1 MDPYLKFLG
10 LVALLFLLP
19 KTLVRLGLPSPV
31 TEIGLGVAFS
41 LAGLSSLGDS
51 EIVRV
56 LSGIG
61 ISSLFLFAGM
71 EVEVPELLKR
81 RWPLLQHLG
90 IQILL
95 FILAAAVARRAGLAS
110 AAAALVGVAVMTPSA
125 GFIIPAL
132 EAFGLAATSASWI
145 KQKAIATEIFAIAA
159 VLVFSNSATREAL
172 LLGAGGVLL
181 LIALLPL
188 AFVAFHLGIRRGSP
202 RTELSFVMVVA
213 LFAAYLTHH
222 LGVHYMVGAFVVG
235 LAARRYLDWGS
246 SRGANLASVFSAL
259 STLRFFSSFFVPF
272 YFFSAGL
279 HLPAEAVSWPALL
292 LLLLLGAT
300 AIPLRIGAVMLHRRV
315 TLGEPWVEARDVG
328 LFLGPTLVF
337 SLAVA
342 DILRDRFQVPGWWV
356 GGLVL
361 YGVATSFLPLL
372 TRKIRS
378 MEFEDVLG
386 MSGPGQAAQ
395 EIPGGGGKGL
405 PGRG

>member
-10 LVALLFLLP
+10 LVALLFFLP
-19 KTLVRLGLPSPV
+19 KTLMRFGLPSPV
-31 TEIGLGVAFS
+31 TEIALGAGMAM
-41 LAGLSSLGDS
+41 AGLSSLGES
-51 EIVRV
+51 EIVKV

-61 ISSLFLFAGM
+61 VSSLFLFAGV

-81 RWPLLQHLG
+81 RWPLLQHLT

-95 FILAAAVARRAGLAS
+95 FALAASVAGRAGLQPAT
-110 AAAALVGVAVMTPSA
+110 AALVGVAVMTPSA
-125 GFIIPAL
+125 GFILPAL
-132 EAFGLAATSASWI
+132 EGFGLASSCASWI
-145 KQKAIATEIFAIAA
+145 KQKAIATEIFAIVA
-159 VLVFSNSATREAL
+159 VLALSNSASREGL
-172 LLGAGGVLL
+172 LVGVGGVLV

-188 AFVAFHLGIRRGSP
+188 AFVAFHIGIRRSSP

-246 SRGANLASVFSAL
+246 SRGANLSPVFSAL

-279 HLPAEAVSWPALL
+279 HLPGEAVSWQALL
-292 LLLLLGAT
+292 FLIVLCASV
-300 AIPLRIGAVMLHRRV
+300 IPLRIGAVMLHRRW
-315 TLGEPWVEARDVG
+315 TLRESWGEARNVG

-342 DILRDRFQVPGWWV
+342 EILRNRFQVPGWWV

-361 YGVATSFLPLL
+361 YGAATSFLPLL
-372 TRKIRS
+372 THKVRS

-386 MSGPGQAAQ
+386 MVGPGQPVL
-395 EIPGGGGKGL
+395 EIRPPAGGG
-405 PGRG
+405 PY

>member
-10 LVALLFLLP
+10 LVALLFFLP
-19 KTLVRLGLPSPV
+19 KTLMRLGLPSPV
-31 TEIGLGVAFS
+31 TEIGLGVVLA
-41 LAGLSSLGDS
+41 LAGFSSLGDS

-61 ISSLFLFAGM
+61 ISSLFLFAGV
-71 EVEVPELLKR
+71 EVEMPKLLKR

-95 FILAAAVARRAGLAS
+95 FTLAAVLASRAGLAP

-125 GFIIPAL
+125 GFILPAL
-132 EAFGLAATSASWI
+132 EAFGLPATCASWI
-145 KQKAIATEIFAIAA
+145 KQKAIATEMFAIAA
-159 VLVFSNSATREAL
+159 VLVFSNSATRGGL
-172 LLGAGGVLL
+172 LLGVGGILL

-188 AFVAFHLGIRRGSP
+188 AFILFHLGIRRGSP
-202 RTELSFVMVVA
+202 RTELSFVMVAA

-246 SRGANLASVFSAL
+246 SQGANLASVFSAL

-279 HLPAEAVSWPALL
+279 HLPAEAMSRPALL
-292 LLLLLGAT
+292 FLLLLCVS
-300 AIPLRIGAVMLHRRV
+300 AIPLRIGAVMLHRKA
-315 TLGEPWVEARDVG
+315 TLGESWAEARNVG

-342 DILRDRFQVPGWWV
+342 EILRDRFQVPGWWV

-372 TRKIRS
+372 THKIRS

-386 MSGPGQAAQ
+386 MAALTQ
-395 EIPGGGGKGL
+395 GENVPESPEK
-405 PGRG
+405 

>member
-1 MDPYLKFLG
+1 MRMRTGRVAMPKPSCAGGTADWDLG
-10 LVALLFLLP
+10 P
-19 KTLVRLGLPSPV
+19 RIMGSV
-31 TEIGLGVAFS
+31 T
-41 LAGLSSLGDS
+41 
-51 EIVRV
+51 
-56 LSGIG
+56 
-61 ISSLFLFAGM
+61 
-71 EVEVPELLKR
+71 
-81 RWPLLQHLG
+81 PLQG
-90 IQILL
+90 RI
-95 FILAAAVARRAGLAS
+95 AAS
-110 AAAALVGVAVMTPSA
+110 ARNPSRMLRAPAGKVKPAGRIERPCYTPAVFA
-125 GFIIPAL
+125 PATT
-132 EAFGLAATSASWI
+132 AQRSSC
-145 KQKAIATEIFAIAA
+145 
-159 VLVFSNSATREAL
+159 
-172 LLGAGGVLL
+172 
-181 LIALLPL
+181 LITY
-188 AFVAFHLGIRRGSP
+188 P
-202 RTELSFVMVVA
+202 RF
-213 LFAAYLTHH
+213 
-222 LGVHYMVGAFVVG
+222 
-235 LAARRYLDWGS
+235 
-246 SRGANLASVFSAL
+246 
-259 STLRFFSSFFVPF
+259 P
-272 YFFSAGL
+272 GL
-279 HLPAEAVSWPALL
+279 HAFPFI